1 MEGLLHFITSFGPLA
16 VILVIFAESGLM
28 VGFFLPGDSLLF
40 IAGTLVHQQIFNINI
55 YLFVCLLFL
64 AAVVGNTSG
73 YFIGRKVG
81 RKLFRRPDSRFFRQE
96 YLRQAEKF
104 YEDNGS
110 KAIVLAMFVP
120 VVRAFSP
127 VVAGISHMRYRT
139 FVTYNLIGAFIWTFG
154 FTLLGYFAGGVIEK
168 MGINIEIAAL
178 LIIFLSLLPG
188 IAHVLKE
195 PENRAKLKNQVKKQA
210 ARITRR
216 KKPAATQD
224 ADATNDK

>member
-1 MEGLLHFITSFGPLA
+1 MMEGLLHFITSFGPLA

-40 IAGTLVHQQIFNINI
+40 IAGTLVHQHIFNINI
-55 YLFVCLLFL
+55 YLFVALLFL
-64 AAVVGNTSG
+64 AAVAGNTSG
-73 YFIGRKVG
+73 YLIGRKVG

-96 YLRQAEKF
+96 YLVQAEKF
-104 YEDNGS
+104 YEANGP

-139 FVTYNLIGAFIWTFG
+139 FIMYNLIGALIWTCG
-154 FTLLGYFAGGVIEK
+154 FTLLGYFAGGVIEQL
-168 MGINIEIAAL
+168 GINIEIAAL

-188 IAHVLKE
+188 VAHVLKE
-195 PENRAKLKNQVKKQA
+195 PENRAKIKQHVKKHT

-216 KKPAATQD
+216 KAPDETK
-224 ADATNDK
+224 

>member
-1 MEGLLHFITSFGPLA
+1 MMEGLLHFITSFGPLA

-40 IAGTLVHQQIFNINI
+40 IAGTLVHQHIFDINI
-55 YLFVCLLFL
+55 YLFVTLLFL
-64 AAVVGNTSG
+64 AAVAGNTSG
-73 YFIGRKVG
+73 YYIGRKVG

-96 YLRQAEKF
+96 YLMQAEKF
-104 YEDNGS
+104 YEANGP

-139 FVTYNLIGAFIWTFG
+139 FVMYNLIGALIWTCG
-154 FTLLGYFAGGVIEK
+154 FTLLGYFAGGVIERL
-168 MGINIEIAAL
+168 GINIEIAAL

-188 IAHVLKE
+188 VAHVLKE
-195 PENRAKLKNQVKKQA
+195 PENRAKIKQHVKKHA

-216 KKPAATQD
+216 KAPDEAK
-224 ADATNDK
+224 